1 METDQGTNVQDQAAN
16 AEAGGEAKT
25 ETAAEVNARLL
36 RESKENKAKYQA
48 AQKELDALKKAEAE
62 KQGEYKKLFETTE
75 SKYKELQKKVMRQT
89 IKAKVAEAAGKS
101 GCVNAEA
108 LLKLGDPSLLQY
120 DEENADVMG
129 VDIFVEEAK
138 KNHPYLFKA
147 AQTTNVNGTTP
158 GGVTKVKQIGAADLA
173 GMKKDELEVI
183 LRAGLSKKFGGA

>member
-1 METDQGTNVQDQAAN
+1 MSTRTHVFIVVVAVVAALL
-16 AEAGGEAKT
+16 
-25 ETAAEVNARLL
+25 VLRLVATRQL
-36 RESKENKAKYQA
+36 R
-48 AQKELDALKKAEAE
+48 
-62 KQGEYKKLFETTE
+62 
-75 SKYKELQKKVMRQT
+75 SKY
-89 IKAKVAEAAGKS
+89 
-101 GCVNAEA
+101 A
-108 LLKLGDPSLLQY
+108 LLWLGVAVAMIVVAAFPGLL
-120 DEENADVMG
+120 DELADVMG